1 MYKCENCQKNFQSKK
16 RNKRFSD
23 KILKEYVWQRQT
35 YCDLA
40 SKYNRSTKWI
50 QRKLDETKVKK
61 VVRINKK
68 ELVLVAD
75 VTFFTRTKGLSVF
88 REPNLRK
95 NVWWKQTKQEN
106 VDIYLQGKEHLEK
119 NGFTIRA
126 IVLDGK
132 RGVREVFSN
141 IPVQMCHFH
150 QKQIVR
156 RYLTLRPK
164 LEASKELKQI
174 VETLTKTTEQLFT
187 EELSNWYNQWETF
200 LKEKTTNPETGRW
213 CYTHKRVRSAYRS
226 LKTNLPY
233 LFTYQKYPKLNIP
246 NTTNSL
252 DGYFN
257 RLKSLLNVHRGL
269 SHKRKMKLVDLILR
283 N

>member
-174 VETLTKTTEQLFT
+174 VETLTKITEQLFT

-200 LKEKTTNPETGRW
+200 LKEKATNKIIAIMTKIRPHKALLFNSSPITGPIE
-213 CYTHKRVRSAYRS
+213 
-226 LKTNLPY
+226 LNLFSSI
-233 LFTYQKYPKLNIP
+233 FTVSPRARELITP
-246 NTTNSL
+246 NLSSSV
-252 DGYFN
+252 
-257 RLKSLLNVHRGL
+257 KSLVLKITP
-269 SHKRKMKLVDLILR
+269 SPPAF
-283 N
+283 